1 MSKRVP
7 DEEKALF
14 RAAVA
19 NARPLKQR
27 TRARRPAPPAAVPA
41 QSRAEQQAVLRESL
55 APASEE
61 LALSGADGFNYCRPG
76 VQRSVLRKL
85 ARGQIRIDAELDLHG
100 LTASAAKREVN
111 AFLDQA
117 RNRRLRC
124 VRIIHGKGLHS
135 GANGP
140 VLKQQLEIQLRRH
153 ADVLAFCSARP
164 ADGGSGAALVLLQI
178 TR

>member
-1 MSKRVP
+1 CLPATSPSWLRPAVTCPPALPNPQVALFWHNYPYQECNSRHNYTGIPVCAGSNMSKLVP

-61 LALSGADGFNYCRPG
+61 LALS
-76 VQRSVLRKL
+76 
-85 ARGQIRIDAELDLHG
+85 
-100 LTASAAKREVN
+100 
-111 AFLDQA
+111 
-117 RNRRLRC
+117 
-124 VRIIHGKGLHS
+124 
-135 GANGP
+135 
-140 VLKQQLEIQLRRH
+140 
-153 ADVLAFCSARP
+153 
-164 ADGGSGAALVLLQI
+164 
-178 TR
+178 